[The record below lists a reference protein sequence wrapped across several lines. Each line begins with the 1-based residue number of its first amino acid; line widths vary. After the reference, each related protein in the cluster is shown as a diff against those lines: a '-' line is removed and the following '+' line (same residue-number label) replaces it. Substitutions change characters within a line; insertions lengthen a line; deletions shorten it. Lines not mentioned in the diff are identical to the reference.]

1 MNKEEGREMLLKM
14 NKRELE
20 YLKSIIQDP
29 PMIVDTVGPYATEE
43 LREYEELVVHI
54 SKTS

>member
-1 MNKEEGREMLLKM
+1 MNKEEDREMLLKM
-14 NKRELE
+14 NKWELE

>member
-1 MNKEEGREMLLKM
+1 MNKEEDNEMLLKM

-29 PMIVDTVGPYATEE
+29 PMIVDT
-43 LREYEELVVHI
+43 I
-54 SKTS
+54 